1 MTDEMGFEIVNEPG
15 VNTRWAVT
23 VTETVA
29 ATADGTTTK
38 HLANSLLE
46 IEQTISDTLR
56 DRAGRISRT
65 VHRLGHRE
73 VYFEDGT
80 RIEFDWEPVVLD
92 WRCLDCGVDTD
103 AIDEY
108 YMVHD
113 ALWREA
119 AAGERA
125 QLCIDCLEARL
136 GRTLTAADFTDAE
149 VNSVDL
155 PRRSQRLRDRLTR
168 RS

>member
-1 MTDEMGFEIVNEPG
+1 MGFEIVNEPG

-23 VTETVA
+23 VTETA
-29 ATADGTTTK
+29 ASTDDGTTTK

-46 IEQTISDTLR
+46 VEQTIEDTVR
-56 DRAGRISRT
+56 DRADRIRST
-65 VHRLGHRE
+65 VHRLGRRE
-73 VYFEDGT
+73 VHFEDGS
-80 RIEFDWEPVVLD
+80 RVEFDWEAVVLD

-113 ALWREA
+113 ALWREG
-119 AAGERA
+119 AAGDRA
-125 QLCIDCLEARL
+125 QLCIGCLEARL

-155 PRRSQRLRDRLTR
+155 ARRSTRLRDRLTR
-168 RS
+168 EG